1 MIYLNLREQRKKED
15 SLVEKLKDP
24 TEAHSKEIS
33 NLINKTIRGKHKVL
47 CATDWHLWTRIEKGK
62 LKCKKR
68 SDFEEVVKNANEALT
83 EDDLLIYL
91 GDIVDGEFQDGDEL
105 KSILKTIPGHKILV
119 LGNNDIFST
128 GFYKSCGFDYVVR
141 SFVWNDI
148 IFTHIPVK
156 NDNQLNVH
164 GHIHNFKMYWIP
176 YTNQI
181 DVAYLDGR
189 KKPVDLLEVINSQKK
204 YSKLIKEDPKHFDE
218 GYVDQQVSLFMYTME
233 GFIEDPYRDT

>member
-1 MIYLNLREQRKKED
+1 MNLREQRKKED

-68 SDFEEVVKNANEALT
+68 IDFEEIIKNTNESLT

-91 GDIVDGEFQDGDEL
+91 GDLVDGEFQDGDEL
-105 KSILKTIPGHKILV
+105 KSIMKTIPGHKILV
-119 LGNNDIFST
+119 LGNNDIFPT
-128 GFYKSCGFDYVVR
+128 NFYKSCGFDYVCR
-141 SFVWNDI
+141 SFVWSNI

-156 NDNQLNVH
+156 NDNQINIH
-164 GHIHNFKMYWIP
+164 GHLHNFKTYWIP
-176 YTNQI
+176 YANQI

-189 KKPVDLLEVINSQKK
+189 KTLVDLRDVIKSQKK
-204 YSKLIKEDPKHFDE
+204 YSKLIKEEPKHFDE
-218 GYVDQQVSLFMYTME
+218 GYSCKQTSLFMFTME
-233 GFIEDPYRDT
+233 EFIEDPFPN